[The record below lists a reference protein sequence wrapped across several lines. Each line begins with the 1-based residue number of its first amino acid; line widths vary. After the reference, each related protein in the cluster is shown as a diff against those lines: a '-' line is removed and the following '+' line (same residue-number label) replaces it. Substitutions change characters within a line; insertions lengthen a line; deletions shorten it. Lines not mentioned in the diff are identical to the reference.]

1 MPCSERAPDH
11 GMVLFV
17 SFVSSSYTSTAEVGV
32 VKERSSGPSYNLSI
46 YYRGGMA

>member
-1 MPCSERAPDH
+1 MPSSERAPDH
-11 GMVLFV
+11 GTVLFV